1 MLLILLLNTQ
11 ILNVDTIFTN
21 LVFKLQDVVIM
32 IVWNAWP
39 HWFLWWFFNCIN
51 CLRCL
56 VLIIYI
62 FIKTLYGWFSWIQFV
77 IEAEIFIFIIFY
89 WVLCNNI
96 DVLLI
101 LIFGFKFRRNN
112 FLIYNVVNIGISS
125 NRNLNFS
132 KGLRSI
138 IKTISNRC

>member
-132 KGLRSI
+132 KRLRSI